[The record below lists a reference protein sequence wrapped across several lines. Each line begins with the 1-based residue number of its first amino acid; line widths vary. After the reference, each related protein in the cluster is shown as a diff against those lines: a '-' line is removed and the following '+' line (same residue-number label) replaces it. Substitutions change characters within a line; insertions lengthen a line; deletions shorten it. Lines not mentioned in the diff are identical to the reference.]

1 MNPMDNWMENSQEVK
16 TMQINKWSSKKN
28 LKRQQMKGTQ
38 TTRIHSMK
46 RGAGRCTSRQRGPK
60 PSTWSRK
67 PGAPPCRWCRGRRRQ
82 RAGKHRLNWGW
93 VHCSTALTH
102 AVIKTTAVRPTH
114 QRHRQSCFLKRLNLF
129 ICTVQ
134 FKMTCYWLF
143 LSANEFFSRLGWL
156 SETYCKISERCRERA
171 VLSALCEHQNDP
183 KRSVWALLL
192 LQDAKKDKT
201 IKWTVSRWSCCDW
214 LSSALLEQ

>member
-1 MNPMDNWMENSQEVK
+1 MVNRHWIEKWEVFDV
-16 TMQINKWSSKKN
+16 QILTALTVLHTLWWRG
-28 LKRQQMKGTQ
+28 LKPAFICFTVEKSLLDRFWEKCFVCF
-38 TTRIHSMK
+38 SF
-46 RGAGRCTSRQRGPK
+46 
-60 PSTWSRK
+60 RK